1 MHASSQKQAHVLS
14 KAHVWWPSWYVHILN
29 SNISCCIIYVYVQMY
44 VTSLKK
50 RMVQPEAKRKSF
62 FNFGFACFCLQIMRP
77 KPFHG
82 FLVNWIGS
90 IGTSGRCRHTVASP
104 SDAGDWDP
112 LPSRAVSW
120 LHVEGRCYSGSGAYP
135 TLCWRWR
142 SQYPHPNLSWIWNAC
157 NAWNAKKHGSGGN
170 TLHKAH
176 FECSNT

>member
-1 MHASSQKQAHVLS
+1 MHRHKNRHMYCQRHTCGDQVGTYIYWRVTSHVVSYTYTYRCMLLHSRREWCNQKQKGS
-14 KAHVWWPSWYVHILN
+14 P
-29 SNISCCIIYVYVQMY
+29 
-44 VTSLKK
+44 
-50 RMVQPEAKRKSF
+50 F

-82 FLVNWIGS
+82 FLVNWISS

-142 SQYPHPNLSWIWNAC
+142 SQYPHPNLSWIWNAW
-157 NAWNAKKHGSGGN
+157 NAWNAKKKGSGGN